1 MKKIL
6 NFTMKNTLVIFLV
19 VVMLIGGGVYSAKN
33 IKMETMPNIT
43 IPMITTV
50 DIYPGASPEDVADKL
65 TEPMQ
70 KAISGIQGVSSVK
83 TINNENVGVI
93 ITEFDYS
100 KDMDKAEKEVTD
112 AVNKVALPEN
122 AQKPTTSRIG
132 FGSMP
137 IMTYAIEGKSD
148 KDKLTK
154 YINDKVNPKLSGV
167 TGVSN
172 ISVQGTS
179 DNSMYIKINADKL
192 SENGLT
198 LDDVKNALK
207 GNDVSIPV
215 GQAEIDG
222 KTLPIRA
229 EKKITSIDELKSIPI
244 VVPVNANSIMG
255 ESLNKIGEGMTQL
268 GNAVGQLGEGM
279 GQISQ
284 GMATL
289 AQGEG
294 QIGSLAASNTEAI
307 AYLNGMQQLQMGILS
322 QQAVLTNPM
331 STKEQKAQANVILT
345 QLQGKL
351 TETQNSL
358 NKVLNDQIE
367 KGKALQ
373 SLQTAQSS
381 QSKPNKSASSAK
393 PNTSSTSSEA
403 EQLKVKVVFLS
414 ELGEITDSSSQVQMK
429 TRTNL
434 KDGVILS
441 VYKSDDANT
450 VQVAKDIKA
459 AVKELNDDDSTVKFN
474 IVSDSSVSIKD
485 SVNGMVR
492 EGVLGAI
499 FAIIVIALFLR
510 DLKATVIAV
519 VSIPLSILIAI
530 ILLPRMGITLNIMSL
545 GGIAVAV
552 GRIVDD
558 SIVVIEN
565 IYRRFSKEEYHDEEL
580 IKAATAEVGSAV
592 MSSTITTVGVF
603 LPLSFISG
611 LVGKVFYAFA
621 MTVVICILASLLV
634 AIVVVPVLSKKML
647 LNKKI
652 KHTDHEGKLGKA
664 YKRILSGALEHRAVI
679 VGVSL
684 IIFAGTVF
692 LAKKIPTQ
700 FLPSEATNIMSGKLT
715 MAAGTSMESTNEYA
729 MKFEKYLMERKDIE
743 TVASSIG
750 DTSSSGASI
759 TSMQG
764 SNNASFT
771 IVIKEGENYDK
782 VADELRKEAEKL
794 SDKDA
799 KFYVNTQSFSGQSDK
814 VEVDLYGDK
823 VDDLAKAADMV
834 AAKLKT
840 FEDLAN
846 ISSSA
851 SEKKPEI
858 QVKVDAGKAADNG
871 LNPLYVAGIVRNNL
885 NSNLVE
891 TVNNNG
897 TDMAVYL
904 GYKDTKL
911 DSLESVKNLQL
922 TGMKGKIKLSDVAE
936 VSQGYGPASVSELDG
951 KQYVSVTAEIKSK
964 DTGKVTTNAMKAVD
978 EIKDKLPQGVTYN
991 SGGSNKQIGDAFSQ
1005 MGMAMLIAIG
1015 LVYMV
1020 MVIAFGEGRTPFAI
1034 LFSLPFAAVGALLG
1048 LLITGQSLSVS
1059 GLIGMLM
1066 LIGIVVTNAIVLLDR
1081 VKHNRENGMTV
1092 KEALLE
1098 AGGVRLRPI
1107 IMTALATIMA
1117 LIPLALGFSEGALIS
1132 QGLGIVVIGGLII
1145 STLLT
1150 LIVVPVIYSIIQR
1163 EKV

>member
-137 IMTYAIEGKSD
+137 IMTYAIEGSSD

-192 SENGLT
+192 SENGLA

-255 ESLNKIGEGMTQL
+255 ESLNKVGEGMTQL

-331 STKEQKAQANVILT
+331 STNEQKAQANAILT

-373 SLQTAQSS
+373 SLQTAQGS

-393 PNTSSTSSEA
+393 PNASTPSLGA
-403 EQLKVKVVFLS
+403 EQL
-414 ELGEITDSSSQVQMK
+414 
-429 TRTNL
+429 
-434 KDGVILS
+434 
-441 VYKSDDANT
+441 
-450 VQVAKDIKA
+450 
-459 AVKELNDDDSTVKFN
+459 
-474 IVSDSSVSIKD
+474 
-485 SVNGMVR
+485 
-492 EGVLGAI
+492 
-499 FAIIVIALFLR
+499 
-510 DLKATVIAV
+510 
-519 VSIPLSILIAI
+519 
-530 ILLPRMGITLNIMSL
+530 
-545 GGIAVAV
+545 
-552 GRIVDD
+552 
-558 SIVVIEN
+558 
-565 IYRRFSKEEYHDEEL
+565 
-580 IKAATAEVGSAV
+580 
-592 MSSTITTVGVF
+592 
-603 LPLSFISG
+603 
-611 LVGKVFYAFA
+611 
-621 MTVVICILASLLV
+621 
-634 AIVVVPVLSKKML
+634 
-647 LNKKI
+647 
-652 KHTDHEGKLGKA
+652 
-664 YKRILSGALEHRAVI
+664 
-679 VGVSL
+679 
-684 IIFAGTVF
+684 
-692 LAKKIPTQ
+692 
-700 FLPSEATNIMSGKLT
+700 
-715 MAAGTSMESTNEYA
+715 
-729 MKFEKYLMERKDIE
+729 
-743 TVASSIG
+743 
-750 DTSSSGASI
+750 
-759 TSMQG
+759 
-764 SNNASFT
+764 
-771 IVIKEGENYDK
+771 
-782 VADELRKEAEKL
+782 
-794 SDKDA
+794 
-799 KFYVNTQSFSGQSDK
+799 
-814 VEVDLYGDK
+814 
-823 VDDLAKAADMV
+823 
-834 AAKLKT
+834 
-840 FEDLAN
+840 
-846 ISSSA
+846 
-851 SEKKPEI
+851 
-858 QVKVDAGKAADNG
+858 
-871 LNPLYVAGIVRNNL
+871 
-885 NSNLVE
+885 
-891 TVNNNG
+891 
-897 TDMAVYL
+897 
-904 GYKDTKL
+904 
-911 DSLESVKNLQL
+911 
-922 TGMKGKIKLSDVAE
+922 
-936 VSQGYGPASVSELDG
+936 
-951 KQYVSVTAEIKSK
+951 
-964 DTGKVTTNAMKAVD
+964 
-978 EIKDKLPQGVTYN
+978 
-991 SGGSNKQIGDAFSQ
+991 
-1005 MGMAMLIAIG
+1005 
-1015 LVYMV
+1015 
-1020 MVIAFGEGRTPFAI
+1020 
-1034 LFSLPFAAVGALLG
+1034 
-1048 LLITGQSLSVS
+1048 
-1059 GLIGMLM
+1059 
-1066 LIGIVVTNAIVLLDR
+1066 
-1081 VKHNRENGMTV
+1081 
-1092 KEALLE
+1092 
-1098 AGGVRLRPI
+1098 
-1107 IMTALATIMA
+1107 
-1117 LIPLALGFSEGALIS
+1117 
-1132 QGLGIVVIGGLII
+1132 
-1145 STLLT
+1145 
-1150 LIVVPVIYSIIQR
+1150 
-1163 EKV
+1163 